1 VSTKKDSGARIASNK
16 KARHDYFI
24 EDTVQA
30 GLVLEGWEVK
40 AIREGKM
47 RITESYVVFRNNEA
61 YLFGAHIQPLL
72 TSSTH
77 VNADPLRTRKLL
89 LSRREIDRLMGVVDQ
104 KGHTCLCLSIYWSRG
119 LVKADVAIGVGK
131 KLHDKRETLKDR
143 DWAREKQRGFKN
155 LVNQ

>member
-1 VSTKKDSGARIASNK
+1 MSTKKDSGARIASNK
-16 KARHDYFI
+16 KSRHDYFI

-89 LSRREIDRLMGVVDQ
+89 LSRREIDRLMGVV
-104 KGHTCLCLSIYWSRG
+104 
-119 LVKADVAIGVGK
+119 
-131 KLHDKRETLKDR
+131 E
-143 DWAREKQRGFKN
+143 
-155 LVNQ
+155 